1 MKMINL
7 FSCQLFSSGT
17 EFTVDDLSK
26 RAVDT
31 MDELKKLIPELNNSY
46 FEILYKY
53 ATKINIMINPV
64 IIPPREKVIKP
75 RYVIFKTKNKLIAKS
90 NFVLET
96 SIILEKKINMPNP
109 RARRALPASAA
120 PSEAA
125 NVADTSQTTDINGP
139 IAKTPVGDHEA
150 SVLHRVAPKY
160 PVSALR
166 NNDSGTVTVGI
177 QVDADGKPDKVR
189 IEKSSG
195 SRDLDRAAREA
206 VLQWQFSPK
215 VENGSP
221 VSSELLIPVEFKLD
235 E

>member
-1 MKMINL
+1 MN
-7 FSCQLFSSGT
+7 
-17 EFTVDDLSK
+17 
-26 RAVDT
+26 
-31 MDELKKLIPELNNSY
+31 
-46 FEILYKY
+46 
-53 ATKINIMINPV
+53 
-64 IIPPREKVIKP
+64 
-75 RYVIFKTKNKLIAKS
+75 
-90 NFVLET
+90 LET
-96 SIILEKKINMPNP
+96 LKQHCLDIAQRVRHHEWPRLVHWLETHSPRSLFLRALVIGLLLSVPWQCSRWAYHAYFSADDDAVMENSGMLNAPGSLSGNITDMPKP
-109 RARRALPASAA
+109 RARRTLPASAV

-125 NVADTSQTTDINGP
+125 NVADTSQTADMNGP
-139 IAKTPVGDHEA
+139 IAKPPVGDHEA

-166 NNDSGTVTVGI
+166 NNTSGTVTVGI

-221 VSSELLIPVEFKLD
+221 VSSELLIPVEFKLG

>member
-1 MKMINL
+1 MTLESLKQQCQDLAQRVRHHEWPRLVHWLETHSPRSL
-7 FSCQLFSSGT
+7 FLRALLIGLLLSVPWQCSRWVYHAYFSADENAATESSGP
-17 EFTVDDLSK
+17 LS
-26 RAVDT
+26 APGS
-31 MDELKKLIPELNNSY
+31 LSG
-46 FEILYKY
+46 
-53 ATKINIMINPV
+53 
-64 IIPPREKVIKP
+64 
-75 RYVIFKTKNKLIAKS
+75 
-90 NFVLET
+90 
-96 SIILEKKINMPNP
+96 SITDMPNP
-109 RARRALPASAA
+109 KARRALPPQAEQTQSG
-120 PSEAA
+120 S
-125 NVADTSQTTDINGP
+125 VADNTQPTVENRTA
-139 IAKTPVGDHEA
+139 AKPAVGDHEA

-166 NNDSGTVTVGI
+166 NNDSGTVTVSI

-221 VSSELLIPVEFKLD
+221 VSSELLIPVEFKLG

>member
-1 MKMINL
+1 MN
-7 FSCQLFSSGT
+7 
-17 EFTVDDLSK
+17 
-26 RAVDT
+26 
-31 MDELKKLIPELNNSY
+31 
-46 FEILYKY
+46 
-53 ATKINIMINPV
+53 
-64 IIPPREKVIKP
+64 
-75 RYVIFKTKNKLIAKS
+75 
-90 NFVLET
+90 LET
-96 SIILEKKINMPNP
+96 LKQHCLDIAQRVRYHEWPRLVHWLETHSPRSLFLRALVIGLLLSVPWQCSRWVYHAYFSADDDAVMENSGPLNAPGSLSGNITNMPNP

-189 IEKSSG
+189 IEKSRG